1 MNVKPLLI
9 LVLFSFLL
17 MAVGISRAN
26 VSSTQFTILLDGDG
40 GLGFQNR
47 DDMNLTLT
55 VCSGTLNSTESYLTM
70 TRDKGN
76 LQFNS
81 SQNVVLNLYFNGCQA
96 SVSVNGVQRS
106 SEYGATINAN
116 SNDKVVVSW
125 RWQMADWIG
134 DWFMAGMG
142 LGGII
147 MICFGSFWGVRQVR
161 AFKDEVNILNI
172 GWAMMIIFV
181 GLALLIG
188 WLW

>member
-9 LVLFSFLL
+9 LSLFSFLL
-17 MAVGISRAN
+17 IGIGISRAN
-26 VSSTQFTILLDGDG
+26 VSATQFTILLDGDG
-40 GLGFQNR
+40 GIGFQNT

-55 VCSGTLNSTESYLTM
+55 VSSGTLNSTESYLTM
-70 TRDKGN
+70 TTEKGN

-81 SQNVVLNLYFNGCQA
+81 SENVVLNLYFNGCIA

-106 SEYGATINAN
+106 SEYGATITAN

-125 RWQMADWIG
+125 RWQMADWVG
-134 DWFMAGMG
+134 DWFLAGMG

-147 MICFGSFWGVRQVR
+147 MICFGSFWGVRQIR
-161 AFKDEVNILNI
+161 GFKGGDSILSL
-172 GWAMMIIFV
+172 GWAMMIILV